1 MEVREILRYPVTHG
15 FDNTQIWS
23 SKNRITGPVH
33 FDRTW
38 LNRRGKVVSN
48 PDKKFKAAM
57 IGVGDI
63 TDLHY
68 PAYDG
73 FEHAELAA
81 VCDLDRELVERRR
94 REWGVAKA
102 TTDYREILENPGID
116 IVEVNTPHH
125 THRKIVID
133 ALAAGKH
140 VACQKPI
147 ATTIED
153 AEAMI
158 FAARHSTGRLR
169 VLENFVF
176 YPAYVRA
183 KELIENGEIGE
194 VLAIR
199 FKVGTGLFGSR
210 WVPLRSEL
218 WHLVENDHGR
228 GQAVFDDGY
237 HKLSLA
243 IFFAGAIEGVT
254 AFIDR
259 SFSFIDEPAQLI
271 WRYAGKKTLGSFD
284 LAFSPNLYTSSKY
297 FPVDERVDITGTQG
311 MIHLPCCTARLY
323 DEAPLVLYK
332 NGRRYHFD
340 DLETDWQTSFTAGV
354 RDFPLALKEGRDTL
368 ISAERALDIVRFA
381 FALIISAKTGTEIR
395 PAEVTDELFR
405 NVVLKGKDTA
415 G

>member
-1 MEVREILRYPVTHG
+1 M
-15 FDNTQIWS
+15 N
-23 SKNRITGPVH
+23 NA
-33 FDRTW
+33 
-38 LNRRGKVVSN
+38 
-48 PDKKFKAAM
+48 DKKLKVAM
-57 IGVGDI
+57 IGAGDI

-68 PAYDG
+68 PAYVG

-81 VCDLDRELVERRR
+81 VCDLDGELVERRR
-94 REWGVAKA
+94 REWGVVKA
-102 TTDYREILENPGID
+102 TTDYREILDDPGID

-153 AEAMI
+153 TEAMI
-158 FAARHSTGRLR
+158 FVARRSTGKLR

-183 KELIENGEIGE
+183 KELIEGGEIGE

-199 FKVGTGLFGSR
+199 FRVGTGLFGSR
-210 WVPLRSEL
+210 WVPLKSEL
-218 WHLVENDHGR
+218 WHLMENDLGR

-243 IFFAGAIEGVT
+243 IFFVGAIEGVT

-271 WRYAGKKTLGSFD
+271 WRYSGRQTLGSFD
-284 LAFSPNLYTSSKY
+284 LAFTPNLYTSSKY
-297 FPVDERVDITGTQG
+297 FPVDERVDITGTKG
-311 MIHLPCCTARLY
+311 MIHLPCCTARLI

-332 NGRRYHFD
+332 NGRRYNFD
-340 DLETDWQTSFTAGV
+340 DLETDWQASFTSGI
-354 RDFPLALKEGRDTL
+354 RDFPLALKEGRETL
-368 ISAERALDIVRFA
+368 ISGERALDIVKFA

-395 PAEVTDELFR
+395 PAEVTDELFES
-405 NVVLKGKDTA
+405 VVLKGGSA
-415 G
+415 ARRSP